1 MTGWK
6 EGMNKVQKKSV
17 KFCTWQK
24 MLVCRASPRLMTR
37 TSLQGLKLTCSLVIY
52 RLRSFQFQGWT
63 SMRKGGLSFF
73 FFFRRLKKNM
83 KVEEDIQWRFPRVT
97 SARKPFVYRELC
109 QSIEESKK
117 RETRKGW
124 LDMLSKLCE
133 LFQVLVF
140 VENLDVGRKG
150 F

>member
-1 MTGWK
+1 
-6 EGMNKVQKKSV
+6 
-17 KFCTWQK
+17 

-73 FFFRRLKKNM
+73 FFFVDWKRTWKLRRTYNGAFLAW
-83 KVEEDIQWRFPRVT
+83 Q
-97 SARKPFVYRELC
+97 ARGNRLFTVNYASRY
-109 QSIEESKK
+109 EESKK

-133 LFQVLVF
+133 LFRVLVF

>member
-1 MTGWK
+1 
-6 EGMNKVQKKSV
+6 MNKVQKKPV

-73 FFFRRLKKNM
+73 FFFVDWKRTWKLRRTYNGAFLAW
-83 KVEEDIQWRFPRVT
+83 Q
-97 SARKPFVYRELC
+97 ARGNRLFTVNYASRY
-109 QSIEESKK
+109 EESKK

-140 VENLDVGRKG
+140 VENLDVERKG

>member
-6 EGMNKVQKKSV
+6 EGMNKVQKKPV

-73 FFFRRLKKNM
+73 FFFVDWKRTWKLRRTYNGAFLAW
-83 KVEEDIQWRFPRVT
+83 Q
-97 SARKPFVYRELC
+97 ARGNRLFTVNYVSRY
-109 QSIEESKK
+109 EESKK

-140 VENLDVGRKG
+140 VENLDVERKG